1 VVTDPENQEQPIG
14 IVTKKD
20 RKGRAR
26 RYRIIVNVPESA
38 FDERTQQIRASFT
51 DGDCFYFRINELS
64 SATRGVSDLLAQMDW
79 LDAYDQFLYGEID
92 RAAAVRAFVWDV
104 TLTGAT
110 PGEVEARAKKIT
122 APRPNSVRVHNEG
135 ETWKAEAPA
144 LNAYD
149 AANAARLIRNH
160 ILGGATVPEHWYGG
174 AEDVNKSTGSSMTEP
189 TEKMLEM
196 RRTLLGYMLEQVG
209 QYVVRSHWGAL
220 DRELSAAEADLL
232 GSLVVEWPE
241 MTAKDTTKYAAA
253 LQQTVAAMVQLIAE
267 SLLTRETALRII
279 AALAENFGVSI
290 DVEAELSAA
299 LAEMFQVDGNT
310 AADGE

>member
-1 VVTDPENQEQPIG
+1 
-14 IVTKKD
+14 
-20 RKGRAR
+20 
-26 RYRIIVNVPESA
+26 
-38 FDERTQQIRASFT
+38 
-51 DGDCFYFRINELS
+51 
-64 SATRGVSDLLAQMDW
+64 
-79 LDAYDQFLYGEID
+79 
-92 RAAAVRAFVWDV
+92 
-104 TLTGAT
+104 
-110 PGEVEARAKKIT
+110 
-122 APRPNSVRVHNEG
+122 
-135 ETWKAEAPA
+135 
-144 LNAYD
+144 
-149 AANAARLIRNH
+149 
-160 ILGGATVPEHWYGG
+160 
-174 AEDVNKSTGSSMTEP
+174 MTEP

-220 DRELSAAEADLL
+220 DRELSAAEADQL

-310 AADGE
+310 AADGK

>member
-1 VVTDPENQEQPIG
+1 
-14 IVTKKD
+14 
-20 RKGRAR
+20 
-26 RYRIIVNVPESA
+26 
-38 FDERTQQIRASFT
+38 
-51 DGDCFYFRINELS
+51 
-64 SATRGVSDLLAQMDW
+64 MDW